1 MVEDF
6 SVFQAISDYGLAIV
20 ATIGAGAAAWKLLH
34 FMLRD
39 VATALKNQDEIIIA
53 LIDKN
58 NNEIDLSLFPGGIKI
73 EYGDNG
79 DIININNR
87 VETLIQ
93 RMDSKL
99 DTVLQHSSDPLLKES
114 KERYRS

>member
-6 SVFQAISDYGLAIV
+6 NVFQAVSDYGLAIV

-39 VATALKNQDEIIIA
+39 VASALKNQDEIIIA
-53 LIDKN
+53 LIDK
-58 NNEIDLSLFPGGIKI
+58 S
-73 EYGDNG
+73 
-79 DIININNR
+79 NR
-87 VETLIQ
+87 VETLVQ

-99 DTVLQHSSDPLLKES
+99 DTVLRQRSEPLLKNE
-114 KERYRS
+114 KERYKS

>member
-1 MVEDF
+1 VYF
-6 SVFQAISDYGLAIV
+6 RLFQITGLSIV

-39 VATALKNQDEIIIA
+39 VATALKSQDEIIIA
-53 LIDKN
+53 LIDK
-58 NNEIDLSLFPGGIKI
+58 S
-73 EYGDNG
+73 
-79 DIININNR
+79 NR

-99 DTVLQHSSDPLLKES
+99 DTVLQHSSDPFAQRNKR
-114 KERYRS
+114 KV

>member
-6 SVFQAISDYGLAIV
+6 NVFQAVSDYGLSIV

-39 VATALKNQDEIIIA
+39 VASALKNQDEIIIA
-53 LIDKN
+53 LIDK
-58 NNEIDLSLFPGGIKI
+58 S
-73 EYGDNG
+73 
-79 DIININNR
+79 NR
-87 VETLIQ
+87 VETLVQ

-99 DTVLQHSSDPLLKES
+99 DTVLRQRSEPLLKNE

>member
-6 SVFQAISDYGLAIV
+6 SVFQAVSDYGLAIV

-34 FMLRD
+34 YLLRD
-39 VATALKNQDEIIIA
+39 VTAALNHQDEIIIA
-53 LIDKN
+53 LIDK
-58 NNEIDLSLFPGGIKI
+58 S
-73 EYGDNG
+73 
-79 DIININNR
+79 NR

>member
-6 SVFQAISDYGLAIV
+6 SVFQAVSDYGLAIV

-39 VATALKNQDEIIIA
+39 VASALKNQDEIIIA
-53 LIDKN
+53 LIDK
-58 NNEIDLSLFPGGIKI
+58 S
-73 EYGDNG
+73 
-79 DIININNR
+79 NR
-87 VETLIQ
+87 VETLVQ

-99 DTVLQHSSDPLLKES
+99 DTVLQQSSEPILKKE

>member
-6 SVFQAISDYGLAIV
+6 NVFQAVSDYGLAIV

-39 VATALKNQDEIIIA
+39 VASALKNQDEIIIA
-53 LIDKN
+53 LIDK
-58 NNEIDLSLFPGGIKI
+58 S
-73 EYGDNG
+73 
-79 DIININNR
+79 NR
-87 VETLIQ
+87 VETLVQ

-99 DTVLQHSSDPLLKES
+99 DTVLQQRSEPLLKNE
-114 KERYRS
+114 KERYRA

>member
-1 MVEDF
+1 
-6 SVFQAISDYGLAIV
+6 
-20 ATIGAGAAAWKLLH
+20 
-34 FMLRD
+34 MLRD
-39 VATALKNQDEIIIA
+39 VATALKSQDEIIIA
-53 LIDKN
+53 LIDK
-58 NNEIDLSLFPGGIKI
+58 S
-73 EYGDNG
+73 
-79 DIININNR
+79 NR

>member
-1 MVEDF
+1 MEDF
-6 SVFQAISDYGLAIV
+6 NVFQAVSDYGLAIV

-39 VATALKNQDEIIIA
+39 VASALKNQDEIIIA
-53 LIDKN
+53 LIDK
-58 NNEIDLSLFPGGIKI
+58 S
-73 EYGDNG
+73 
-79 DIININNR
+79 NR
-87 VETLIQ
+87 VETLVQ

-99 DTVLQHSSDPLLKES
+99 DTVLRQRSEPLLKNE

>member
-6 SVFQAISDYGLAIV
+6 NVFQAVSDYGLAIV

-39 VATALKNQDEIIIA
+39 VASALKNQDEIIIA
-53 LIDKN
+53 LIDK
-58 NNEIDLSLFPGGIKI
+58 S
-73 EYGDNG
+73 
-79 DIININNR
+79 NR
-87 VETLIQ
+87 VETLVQ
-93 RMDSKL
+93 RIDSKL
-99 DTVLQHSSDPLLKES
+99 DTVLRQRSEPLLKNE

>member
-20 ATIGAGAAAWKLLH
+20 ATIGGGAPAWQLLH

-39 VATALKNQDEIIIA
+39 VATAQKTQDEIIIA
-53 LIDKN
+53 LIDK
-58 NNEIDLSLFPGGIKI
+58 S
-73 EYGDNG
+73 
-79 DIININNR
+79 NR

>member
-1 MVEDF
+1 MVEHF
-6 SVFQAISDYGLAIV
+6 NVFQAVSDYGLAIV

-39 VATALKNQDEIIIA
+39 VASALKNQDEIIIA
-53 LIDKN
+53 LIDK
-58 NNEIDLSLFPGGIKI
+58 S
-73 EYGDNG
+73 
-79 DIININNR
+79 NR
-87 VETLIQ
+87 VETLVQ

-99 DTVLQHSSDPLLKES
+99 DTVLRQRSEPLLKNE

>member
-6 SVFQAISDYGLAIV
+6 SEFQAISDYGLAIV

-39 VATALKNQDEIIIA
+39 VATALKSQDEIIIA
-53 LIDKN
+53 LIDK
-58 NNEIDLSLFPGGIKI
+58 S
-73 EYGDNG
+73 
-79 DIININNR
+79 NR

>member
-6 SVFQAISDYGLAIV
+6 NVFQAVSDYGLAIV

-34 FMLRD
+34 FMLKD
-39 VATALKNQDEIIIA
+39 VASALKNQDEIIIA
-53 LIDKN
+53 LIDK
-58 NNEIDLSLFPGGIKI
+58 S
-73 EYGDNG
+73 
-79 DIININNR
+79 NR
-87 VETLIQ
+87 VETLVQ

-99 DTVLQHSSDPLLKES
+99 DTVLRQRSEPLLKNE

>member
-6 SVFQAISDYGLAIV
+6 SVFQAVSDYGLAIV

-34 FMLRD
+34 YLLRD
-39 VATALKNQDEIIIA
+39 VTSALKNQDEIIIS
-53 LIDKN
+53 LIDK
-58 NNEIDLSLFPGGIKI
+58 S
-73 EYGDNG
+73 
-79 DIININNR
+79 NR
-87 VETLIQ
+87 VETLVQ

-99 DTVLQHSSDPLLKES
+99 DTVLRQRSEPLLKNE

>member
-6 SVFQAISDYGLAIV
+6 SVFQAVSDYGLAIV

-34 FMLRD
+34 YLLRD
-39 VATALKNQDEIIIA
+39 VTSALKNQDEIIIA
-53 LIDKN
+53 LIDK
-58 NNEIDLSLFPGGIKI
+58 S
-73 EYGDNG
+73 
-79 DIININNR
+79 NR
-87 VETLIQ
+87 VETLVQ

-99 DTVLQHSSDPLLKES
+99 DTVLRQRSEPLLKNE